1 MFNIVEQERNTGEKS
16 SNMMNVVKVLSNMSK
31 PWATEKAPLIRALAA
46 LSGDLILPSNICIR
60 GQVATSAVTSTPG
73 DLTPYSHLY
82 EHPNL

>member
-31 PWATEKAPLIRALAA
+31 PWAREKAQKIRVLAA
-46 LSGDLILPSNICIR
+46 LSEDLILASNICIR
-60 GQVATSAVTSTPG
+60 EQVAKTAVTSTPG